1 MIYIGS
7 GGLGSPS
14 ASAPAHS
21 SYPTATPLSPSG
33 LVVTDLSIQLI
44 LERDGV
50 WTVSGTVLA
59 ATDLRVRRGS
69 SDVIAGLSLTVRDG
83 ETVLIQGKSGSGK
96 STLFEVFG
104 LLSDCSS
111 GELHIDGVDVRD
123 LSRRERALFRR
134 DRLGMVY
141 QDFQLV
147 PDLTARENA
156 RLHKVTGADTILHG
170 WRRSSS
176 AWRSAGSAISIPLRC
191 RVAKNSGS
199 RSPVRSPTSPGSS
212 SPTNPPGNSTRKRPI
227 ASSRCCSRPRNS
239 RGRRC

>member
-1 MIYIGS
+1 M
-7 GGLGSPS
+7 
-14 ASAPAHS
+14 
-21 SYPTATPLSPSG
+21 
-33 LVVTDLSIQLI
+33 
-44 LERDGV
+44 
-50 WTVSGTVLA
+50 SGTVLA

-156 RLHKVTGADTILHG
+156 RLPQSHGGGHDPAWLETIFERLEIG
-170 WRRSSS
+170 GIGDQYPATLS
-176 AWRSAGSAISIPLRC
+176 GGEKQ
-191 RVAKNSGS
+191 RVAIARAVANKPGIVIADEPTGQLDPETTDRVIALLFEAQELAGTTLLTVSHDRRITS
-199 RSPVRSPTSPGSS
+199 RFERVYRLAEGTLHRLETGEEKPGLE
-212 SPTNPPGNSTRKRPI
+212 
-227 ASSRCCSRPRNS
+227 
-239 RGRRC
+239 